1 MFGFG
6 FSELMVILVI
16 ALLVVGPKKLPE
28 VAKMI
33 GRGYAQFKRA
43 FEDIKDS
50 VDLDLDL
57 DNTRHNYKKSKTSLN
72 EIYSEKWEKG
82 IAKTENA
89 EAPNDNIIGAEN
101 SENND
106 DKKNESEDLIN
117 EDKKEK
123 EDKDN

>member
-6 FSELMVILVI
+6 FSEVMVILII

-43 FEDIKDS
+43 FEDIKDT

-57 DNTRHNYKKSKTSLN
+57 DNNRQTYKKPKNNLN
-72 EIYSEKWEKG
+72 EIYREKWEDD
-82 IAKTENA
+82 IAKSENA
-89 EAPNDNIIGAEN
+89 EATDDAPKDSEHTDGNDHKVDEI
-101 SENND
+101 
-106 DKKNESEDLIN
+106 KNLIDES
-117 EDKKEK
+117 KK
-123 EDKDN
+123 EDKTS

>member
-6 FSELMVILVI
+6 FSEVMVILII

-43 FEDIKDS
+43 FEDIKDT

-57 DNTRHNYKKSKTSLN
+57 DNNRQSYKKSKTSIN
-72 EIYSEKWEKG
+72 EIYREKWEDD
-82 IAKTENA
+82 IAKSENA
-89 EAPNDNIIGAEN
+89 ESSDDTTNN
-101 SENND
+101 SEYAD
-106 DKKNESEDLIN
+106 GNEHKIDEMKDLID
-117 EDKKEK
+117 ESKK
-123 EDKDN
+123 EDKNS